1 MKSHLDP
8 LCSENIKR
16 HFSGGGEPAG
26 DDPDPRQVEPILDL
40 MIWMQMFPTKKAFQL
55 GSAVHY
61 GGSHHCGGR
70 RHLQGNYSAAAMEMA
85 AV

>member
-40 MIWMQMFPTKKAFQL
+40 MI
-55 GSAVHY
+55 
-61 GGSHHCGGR
+61 
-70 RHLQGNYSAAAMEMA
+70 
-85 AV
+85 